1 MGDCERI
8 HLLIPHN
15 ITSLLLLLPLLLFD
29 LFSGVVLPGP
39 VSFHRQ
45 YSVDICS
52 LPRISLRR
60 APGFESHSLFDSPR
74 HSLSNC
80 NKKPSS
86 CLLHARSQP
95 FCRLRLRLTIPK
107 KAAMLPWV
115 PVSLISQT
123 SWTAI
128 LAWANLLSNTAER
141 TSPIYSRMRTRT
153 PTLMLRMKYSKI
165 LWLDSSLRESDE
177 CCCQKPA
184 PRPDCASP
192 TNDGWHVG
200 FSKDFYLEQIHR
212 PRHYKGGESAPLFG
226 NFL

>member
-52 LPRISLRR
+52 LPGSASGAHLDSSIS
-60 APGFESHSLFDSPR
+60 FSLFDSPR

-80 NKKPSS
+80 NQKPSS

-128 LAWANLLSNTAER
+128 LAGANLLSNTAER

-177 CCCQKPA
+177 CC
-184 PRPDCASP
+184 
-192 TNDGWHVG
+192 
-200 FSKDFYLEQIHR
+200 
-212 PRHYKGGESAPLFG
+212 
-226 NFL
+226 

>member
-1 MGDCERI
+1 MGERI

-52 LPRISLRR
+52 LPGSASGAHLDSSIS
-60 APGFESHSLFDSPR
+60 FSLFDSPR

-80 NKKPSS
+80 NQKPSS

-115 PVSLISQT
+115 PVSL
-123 SWTAI
+123 
-128 LAWANLLSNTAER
+128 

-165 LWLDSSLRESDE
+165 LWLDSSLR
-177 CCCQKPA
+177 
-184 PRPDCASP
+184 R
-192 TNDGWHVG
+192 
-200 FSKDFYLEQIHR
+200 
-212 PRHYKGGESAPLFG
+212 
-226 NFL
+226 